1 MPLAEAFP
9 PSSPPPSPLISSP
22 STFFEALT
30 SIQSP
35 SYSFLLPP
43 GGSRTIPRGI
53 SSPLSSFPH
62 SSFCLL
68 PTFLTFHGI
77 HDIAGRTGS
86 LSTLL
91 SCVFDLSSAIATYLR
106 TFASPYLRLFA
117 PSKPYLE
124 QPPARCTCP
133 TAPAR
138 SLTRMRSSPLRSCS
152 LTS

>member
-9 PSSPPPSPLISSP
+9 PSSPPPSPLDSSP

-77 HDIAGRTGS
+77 HDIAGRTGYLLTLWNSAGVPTTGPLLAVEYRLLAAPPIIYPS
-86 LSTLL
+86 LSLRALCSSSTRFWGILTL
-91 SCVFDLSSAIATYLR
+91 
-106 TFASPYLRLFA
+106 
-117 PSKPYLE
+117 
-124 QPPARCTCP
+124 
-133 TAPAR
+133 
-138 SLTRMRSSPLRSCS
+138 
-152 LTS
+152 

>member
-9 PSSPPPSPLISSP
+9 PSSPPPSPLDSSP

-62 SSFCLL
+62 SSFCVL
-68 PTFLTFHGI
+68 PAFMTFHGT

-86 LSTLL
+86 
-91 SCVFDLSSAIATYLR
+91 
-106 TFASPYLRLFA
+106 
-117 PSKPYLE
+117 
-124 QPPARCTCP
+124 
-133 TAPAR
+133 
-138 SLTRMRSSPLRSCS
+138 SLTLWNAPEYRLLVCFSM
-152 LTS
+152 